1 VEWVTLDESSVTAHL
16 PTDLAEAYQSWLAA
30 NPDKA
35 GRLSELTANT
45 VAEFRDNIRTN
56 PVNTLDP
63 DPEKLPQSCVRHAE
77 SIIFFQ
83 LAMEMGVDLDTEG
96 NQSMTRADIFL
107 RQISFKR
114 FTTTGGDDSD
124 LPSPHYAVPTVP
136 LLRALPGLLL
146 IVLGWLASPAD
157 AGWIA
162 NPRRAS
168 VDTEI
173 TVTLAPQHYTNTTTT
188 LFGHLQGVE
197 KALYDQHARFVDVTG
212 DTINGPLTVS
222 NVWMYV
228 TWGAYTN
235 AISYSGFRFN
245 HPGLGNLGYDIS
257 SGGYLWRYTYDINTG
272 TKSYQGKVWD
282 GGNDGDGSGLD
293 ADTLDGL
300 NSSAFMRENN
310 GQYTTDITVKWLS
323 KLKLEP
329 PTGTPPYLDAYYY
342 SNQPGENGA
351 FGPVLRLHADSV
363 ALHVADTNLFIEAGG
378 QLKKVWNE
386 FNDGAGSGLE
396 ADTLDGMHGS
406 AFAPSVM
413 ASNTLW
419 FSTNSYLTTLGSY
432 TALYF
437 ITLAPPATNRI
448 TP

>member
-1 VEWVTLDESSVTAHL
+1 MEWITLDESAVTAHL
-16 PTDLAEAYQSWLAA
+16 PTDLAGAYQSWLAA

-35 GRLSELTANT
+35 GRLAELTANT

-56 PVNTLDP
+56 PVNTLDE
-63 DPEKLPQSCVRHAE
+63 DPTKIPQSCVRHAE
-77 SIIFFQ
+77 SIICFQ

-114 FTTTGGDDSD
+114 FTTKGGDGAESA
-124 LPSPHYAVPTVP
+124 SPAYSVPTVSA
-136 LLRALPGLLL
+136 LRALPGLLL
-146 IVLGWLASPAD
+146 IVLAWCSPAD

-212 DTINGPLTVS
+212 DTIAGPLTVS

-272 TKSYQGKVWD
+272 AKSYKGPVWD
-282 GGNDGDGSGLD
+282 AGNDGASSGLD

-300 NSSAFMRENN
+300 NS
-310 GQYTTDITVKWLS
+310 T
-323 KLKLEP
+323 
-329 PTGTPPYLDAYYY
+329 
-342 SNQPGENGA
+342 
-351 FGPVLRLHADSV
+351 
-363 ALHVADTNLFIEAGG
+363 
-378 QLKKVWNE
+378 
-386 FNDGAGSGLE
+386 
-396 ADTLDGMHGS
+396 

-419 FSTNSYLTTLGSY
+419 FSTNSYLSTLGSS

-437 ITLAPPATNRI
+437 VTLTPPATNRI